1 MKIWLRL
8 TLLFGILQ
16 LVIMLGVGSATIKV
30 VRDTLKEMVAKESR
44 QMVGTLA
51 DSAEMLLSSGDDDL
65 DSALHEYVRPLVLN
79 RRIGETGFYFLLH
92 PEGQYLVHPN
102 ETVEGKN
109 WKDSHDFI
117 NYILSHRSAS
127 EGERFIRYVSPKTGE
142 WKQVY
147 FETVEGPE
155 WIICSS
161 AWEHEVYAPIQT
173 VTLILIGVLAAAL
186 LLTLLVASSV
196 SRKLGRVLGDI
207 AGSLD
212 KVGRGDLTTDVK
224 IDNWSKET
232 RQASQYLH
240 DAVVVNMRNAVNSV
254 KHSVSESYEVKND
267 LAAASEQTGAALN
280 QIDANVSSI
289 KKRIDQLGGQI
300 DENAGSISS
309 MSGHFNDVLQQIN
322 EQGSMVEEATS
333 SMNEMLSSLKSMAN
347 ITSQRQESVTELTK
361 NSKKVSTQLDQANR
375 LFTEGVSAKIETIQ
389 SAAATIRKIAAQTNL
404 LAMNAAIEA
413 AHAGDAGRGF
423 SVVAEEIRNLSE
435 VSTKSSANIADA
447 LKEVVENIKEA
458 GTLFEEVQNSFDTT
472 NTETQATLNA
482 FQEIES
488 STQELSEG
496 GTEILSAIT
505 ALQDASSQIKEKT
518 EELSDG
524 VKSILNSEENIRT
537 LSSENLSGIK
547 EISVGVHEVSEA
559 MQAVNE
565 LNNKLNEAVDEIE
578 SGVAIFKTEEEIEEG
593 KFDLD

>member
-8 TLLFGILQ
+8 TLMFGILQ
-16 LVIMLGVGSATIKV
+16 LVIMLGVGAATIKV
-30 VRDTLKEMVAKESR
+30 VRNTLKEMVAKESR

-51 DSAEMLLSSGDDDL
+51 DAADMLLNSGTEGSDN
-65 DSALHEYVRPLVLN
+65 ALHEYVRPLVLN
-79 RRIGETGFYFLLH
+79 RSIGETGFYFLLH
-92 PEGQYLVHPN
+92 PGGQYLVHPN

-109 WKDSHDFI
+109 WKDTHDFI
-117 NYILSHRSAS
+117 NYIISHRDAP
-127 EGERFIRYVSPKTGE
+127 EAERFIRYVSPKTGE

-173 VTLILIGVLAAAL
+173 ITLILIGVLAAAL
-186 LLTLLVASSV
+186 VLTLLVASSF
-196 SRKLGRVLGDI
+196 SRKVGRVLGDI
-207 AGSLD
+207 ADSLD
-212 KVGRGDLTTDVK
+212 KVGKGDLTTDVK
-224 IDNWSKET
+224 IDNWSEET
-232 RQASQYLH
+232 RRASQYLH

-267 LAAASEQTGAALN
+267 LAAASEQTGASLN
-280 QIDANVSSI
+280 QIDANVGSI

-333 SMNEMLSSLKSMAN
+333 SMNEMLSSLKSMAS
-347 ITSQRQESVTELTK
+347 ITSQRQQSVSELTK
-361 NSKKVSTQLDQANR
+361 NSQKVSTQLDQANR

-435 VSTKSSANIADA
+435 VSTKSSAHIADA

-458 GTLFEEVQNSFDTT
+458 GSLFEEVENSFVTT

-505 ALQDASSQIKEKT
+505 ALQDASAQIKEKT
-518 EELSDG
+518 EKLSEG
-524 VKSILNSEENIRT
+524 VKSILNSEENIRN

-559 MQAVNE
+559 MQSVNE

-578 SGVAIFKTEEEIEEG
+578 SGVAIFKTEEELDAEE
-593 KFDLD
+593 FDLD